1 MNTKKKI
8 VFYTLLILTIIL
20 LCIFAVLFNLH
31 INKNKYKNLNAH
43 QNTTEI
49 NNQVSNDDSSFLVNL
64 TQEGIQ
70 QKISTEEDLWIYV
83 GRPNCPDCQRLYP
96 DLIEYLEQVQK
107 KIFYFNTKVKTSKK
121 QEMNDFLANYD
132 VTEIPTIM
140 HFYKGKLKELYDMQE
155 SQDIDAF
162 KVDFIK

>member
-1 MNTKKKI
+1 MLI
-8 VFYTLLILTIIL
+8 LIITLLCGFI
-20 LCIFAVLFNLH
+20 VLINLH
-31 INKNKYKNLNAH
+31 INKNEYTNLNIQ

-49 NNQVSNDDSSFLVNL
+49 SNQVSNEDSSFLVNL
-64 TQEGIQ
+64 TQEDIQ
-70 QKISTEEDLWIYV
+70 QKILIEEDLWIYV

-96 DLIEYLEQVQK
+96 NLIEYLEQVQK
-107 KIFYFNTKVKTSKK
+107 NIFYFNTKVKTSKK
-121 QEMNDFLANYD
+121 QAMTEFLANYD

-162 KVDFIK
+162 KEDFKKQKER